1 MILYEAVERQ
11 RPWHDVNFTYKVF
24 RKVEKGE
31 RPPLS
36 KSRLSATPKELV
48 KLMQECWNQDHNRR
62 PDFKE
67 VGHRIHDIQTALHR
81 ESIHEQIT
89 GPDDEPPK
97 LLSHDDSHDPD
108 HVKSKATSPKEVEM
122 PSLYPV

>member
-1 MILYEAVERQ
+1 METTHFSANVLRAELEQSVKRIPRSRRYVSLANPVDIRPRQ
-11 RPWHDVNFTYKVF
+11 LPSSVQC
-24 RKVEKGE
+24 
-31 RPPLS
+31 
-36 KSRLSATPKELV
+36 ATRT
-48 KLMQECWNQDHNRR
+48 NQDHNRR

-108 HVKSKATSPKEVEM
+108 HVKAKATSPKEVEM
-122 PSLYPV
+122 ASLYPV